1 MLLIQASGDSSK
13 KYFPLAKMVYSSS
26 ERADVT
32 ALFIKLKLSILNNT
46 LQWKCILEKE
56 NLVTNKIVV
65 RAKLWLFTV
74 TWTVEHLSQMVAQP
88 WTTRKVPTCCA

>member
-32 ALFIKLKLSILNNT
+32 ALFIKLKMSILNNT

-56 NLVTNKIVV
+56 NLWIEKSTLSDCEVINVATGIINLRMNSVIV
-65 RAKLWLFTV
+65 F
-74 TWTVEHLSQMVAQP
+74 
-88 WTTRKVPTCCA
+88 

>member
-32 ALFIKLKLSILNNT
+32 VLFIKLKLSILNNT

-56 NLVTNKIVV
+56 NLWIEKSTLADCEVINVAIGIINLRMNSVIV
-65 RAKLWLFTV
+65 F
-74 TWTVEHLSQMVAQP
+74 
-88 WTTRKVPTCCA
+88 

>member
-56 NLVTNKIVV
+56 NLWIEKSTLSDCEVINVATGIINLSMNSVIV
-65 RAKLWLFTV
+65 F
-74 TWTVEHLSQMVAQP
+74 
-88 WTTRKVPTCCA
+88 

>member
-1 MLLIQASGDSSK
+1 
-13 KYFPLAKMVYSSS
+13 MVYSSS

-56 NLVTNKIVV
+56 NLWIEKSTLSDCEVINVATGIINLSMNSVIV
-65 RAKLWLFTV
+65 F
-74 TWTVEHLSQMVAQP
+74 
-88 WTTRKVPTCCA
+88 

>member
-32 ALFIKLKLSILNNT
+32 ALFIKLKMSILNNT

-56 NLVTNKIVV
+56 TLWIEKSTLSDCEVINVATGIINLRMNSVIV
-65 RAKLWLFTV
+65 F
-74 TWTVEHLSQMVAQP
+74 
-88 WTTRKVPTCCA
+88 

>member
-56 NLVTNKIVV
+56 NLWIEKSTLSDCEVINVATGIINLRMNSVIV
-65 RAKLWLFTV
+65 F
-74 TWTVEHLSQMVAQP
+74 
-88 WTTRKVPTCCA
+88 